1 MHGGNNENRQP
12 QRKTPTTKYTKDT
25 KRKYKI
31 FVYFC
36 ILRGKFVSAMPTLTV
51 HLLDPPDPQALDLL
65 KRFCDP
71 NILLTTGQASTPV
84 AYEVLVGGRPRLEHL
99 TASPNLRMLVIPY
112 AGLPAATRD
121 LLQSFPNLAV
131 HNLHHNA
138 ALTAEMAIALLL
150 AAAKYVIPCDQ
161 ALRQNDWRPRYQPS
175 QALCL
180 DGKTALILGFGQ
192 VGQRIG
198 RTCHALGMQVLAV
211 QRRPGQSLPVEYP
224 VEVAAPGRLHQLL
237 PRAHVLMIALPA
249 TSETEGLLGARELA
263 LLPPGAVLVNVGR
276 GAIVDQAALYSA
288 LTNGQIGAAGLDVW
302 YHYPHS
308 QAEWEHTPPADFPF
322 HTLDNVVLSPHRAG
336 ASSETESLRM
346 THLADLL
353 NAAARGDPVPNR
365 VDVQA
370 GY

>member
-1 MHGGNNENRQP
+1 
-12 QRKTPTTKYTKDT
+12 
-25 KRKYKI
+25 
-31 FVYFC
+31 
-36 ILRGKFVSAMPTLTV
+36 MPTLSV
-51 HLLDPPDPQALDLL
+51 HLLNPPDPAALALL
-65 KRFCDP
+65 QSCCDP
-71 NILLTTGQASTPV
+71 GIQLTSGEPSASA
-84 AYEVLVGGRPRLEHL
+84 AYEVLVTGRPRLEHL

-121 LLQSFPNLAV
+121 LLQDFPNLAV

-138 ALTAEMAIALLL
+138 ALTAEMAITLLL
-150 AAAKYVIPCDQ
+150 AAAKHVIPYDR

-198 RTCHALGMQVLAV
+198 RACHALGMQVLALR
-211 QRRPGQSLPVEYP
+211 RRPDQPTPVEYP
-224 VEVAAPGRLHQLL
+224 VQVFDPAMLHQFL
-237 PRAHVLMIALPA
+237 PRAHALMIALPA
-249 TSETEGLLGARELA
+249 TSETEGLLGEQELA
-263 LLPPGAVLVNVGR
+263 LLPPAAVLVNVGR
-276 GAIVDQAALYSA
+276 GAIVDQSALYTA
-288 LTNGQIGAAGLDVW
+288 LASGQLGAAGLDVW
-302 YHYPHS
+302 YRYPHN
-308 QAEWEHTPPADFPF
+308 QAGWENTPPADFPF
-322 HTLDNVVLSPHRAG
+322 QSLDNVVLSPHRAG
-336 ASSETESLRM
+336 ASRETESLRM